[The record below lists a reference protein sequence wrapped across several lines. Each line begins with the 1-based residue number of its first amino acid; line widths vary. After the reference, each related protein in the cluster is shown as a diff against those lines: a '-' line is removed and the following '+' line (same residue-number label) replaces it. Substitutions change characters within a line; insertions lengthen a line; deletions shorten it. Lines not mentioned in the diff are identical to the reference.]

1 MISPNEFWLQ
11 LHRLA
16 EAYEAE
22 GRSTGERAQNILG
35 QYREMF
41 PVAQRE
47 VLAALRLVAANM
59 PDLCHFIIAAA
70 NDAKLQ
76 KETRPQDSLA

>member
-22 GRSTGERAQNILG
+22 GRSTSERAENIIG

-47 VLAALRLVAANM
+47 VLAALHVVAANM
-59 PDLCHFIIAAA
+59 PDLCQLVVATAEA
-70 NDAKLQ
+70 QSRTDNRSRQ
-76 KETRPQDSLA
+76 SLA